1 MQQDD
6 IYDNLDIIY
15 EEETVAEQ
23 VNENASEKVIDQ
35 ASLLQENQKLKQ
47 ELENAKNQIQQLKV
61 NISAL
66 FKTAQNEI
74 QKRDRYLQQ
83 MRKQLR
89 EEQMKPYMEQEDA

>member
-6 IYDNLDIIY
+6 IYENLDVIHEEII
-15 EEETVAEQ
+15 TKDD
-23 VNENASEKVIDQ
+23 NENASGKVIDQ
-35 ASLLQENQKLKQ
+35 ESLLRENQKLKQ
-47 ELENAKNQIQQLKV
+47 ELEDAKNQIQQLKV

-89 EEQMKPYMEQEDA
+89 EEQMKPYIEPEDA